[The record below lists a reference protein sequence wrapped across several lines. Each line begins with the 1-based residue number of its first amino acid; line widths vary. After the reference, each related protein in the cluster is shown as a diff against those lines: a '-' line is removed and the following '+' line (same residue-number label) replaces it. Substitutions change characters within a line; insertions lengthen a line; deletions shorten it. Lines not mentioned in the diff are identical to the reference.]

1 MGAQLVVDV
10 VVAGGEGATDLDEDH
25 GDDEAPGAGR
35 EGGRDGGVH
44 DEPAAHGGEDDPSGA
59 VPSGQGHRRLD
70 HGEGPDREHGEPHD
84 DGLGDTGPG
93 EVLAEVAA
101 ELGDGEG
108 PDEVEEELE
117 GGDWLAP
124 ATAASA
130 STPSGPSG
138 APASSA
144 SSSGSVGASGA
155 SSFTQDL
162 RGTWEQG
169 GAGGD
174 AGAIVRG
181 REDPPCTRQSPL
193 TLATF
198 RSWGIHWMT
207 SHEGPGESVPD
218 GGGAPV
224 RSPVTRG

>member
-1 MGAQLVVDV
+1 MGTTKPQAPVAKAVGMEEFMTSPPPMVARMIRPAPSRRARVIADSIMEKAQIVSMASPMTTVW
-10 VVAGGEGATDLDEDH
+10 ATPVQVRFSPRWLQSWET
-25 GDDEAPGAGR
+25 AKAQTRSKKSSR
-35 EGGRDGGVH
+35 EVN
-44 DEPAAHGGEDDPSGA
+44 S
-59 VPSGQGHRRLD
+59 
-70 HGEGPDREHGEPHD
+70 
-84 DGLGDTGPG
+84 
-93 EVLAEVAA
+93 
-101 ELGDGEG
+101 
-108 PDEVEEELE
+108 
-117 GGDWLAP
+117 WLAP
-124 ATAASA
+124 ATAS
-130 STPSGPSG
+130 SVSPPSGPSG

-218 GGGAPV
+218 GGGTPV